1 MITATTEGTT
11 RGTLPSEQVPSQPKT
26 AFGERSFQT
35 GLTLV
40 LYWQI
45 EPSSPFSIFVSQL
58 IFFYHKH
65 ISKPYSQVFL
75 AAEPRPPDPPVAATV
90 GASPIKHKNKKQI
103 PVPKVVQGGGG

>member
-11 RGTLPSEQVPSQPKT
+11 QGTLPSEQVPSQPKT

-65 ISKPYSQVFL
+65 ISKPFSQVFL

-90 GASPIKHKNKKQI
+90 GASPTKHKNKKQI